1 MKLMNNKTIITIGS
15 GYSGSSA
22 IYEYFQKTKLFF
34 DPYPNTELSITY
46 DPGGLLD
53 IENLIKNNFSINQ
66 NQHVYKNFRNNIKFY
81 ISKDK
86 GIRAGKNL
94 KFHFQDIEKALEI
107 FLKNITDVN
116 YKGETL
122 LTSFNKPFLSSF
134 IDKIFF
140 KYSFIKKKK
149 YIKGNSILFKDL
161 ENFYEEVN
169 TLLNKMIYNRN
180 FDKKNV
186 ILDQAG
192 TIFNPIESTKFYE
205 NSRPICILRDP
216 RDIFAEFINKGPAYP
231 GYDVLIFCKWYKSI
245 IKKIKDIDNSNE
257 KVLFIWFED
266 FVLKNEETLEKIFNF
281 ISMQSPDTT
290 NVKFN
295 FERSRNNIF
304 KYKKLSNLDDIK
316 IIEKN
321 LYENFYIN
329 K

>member
-1 MKLMNNKTIITIGS
+1 MNNKTIITIGT

-34 DPYPNTELSITY
+34 DPFPNVELSISY

-66 NQHVYKNFRNNIKFY
+66 NQHIYKNFRNNIKFY

-86 GIRAGKNL
+86 RIRAGKNL
-94 KFHFQDIEKALEI
+94 KLHFQDIEKTLEI

-122 LTSFNKPFLSSF
+122 LTSFNKPLLFSF
-134 IDKIFF
+134 IDKILF
-140 KYSFIKKKK
+140 KYSFIRKKK

-161 ENFYEEVN
+161 ENFYGEVN

-216 RDIFAEFINKGPAYP
+216 RDIFAEFTNKGPAYP
-231 GYDVLIFCKWYKSI
+231 GYDVLIFCDWYKNI

-281 ISMQSPDTT
+281 TSMQTPD
-290 NVKFN
+290 NNKVEFN
-295 FERSRNNIF
+295 FERSKSNIF
-304 KYKKLSNLDDIK
+304 KYKKLSNLENIK

-329 K
+329 